1 MRNDN
6 RDYAVK
12 FGDSMKINQVEE
24 LVGITKKNIRFYE
37 EQGLICPERNR
48 DNGYREYSL
57 KDVELLNRIKLL
69 RSLDVPIEEI
79 RKLESNEVS
88 MIDCLDRHISHF
100 THRQQELN
108 VMKEM
113 CREMIEANVQFD
125 NLQADSYLEE
135 MRKLEKGGVRFMDVN
150 KTDIKKSKRG
160 PIIAATVS
168 IIFFVAMIVFIG
180 WAEFTDPET
189 PIGFVVV
196 IVLLFTAMIVGTLI
210 ALKER
215 LKEIEGGEINEARKY

>member
-180 WAEFTDPET
+180 WDEFTDPET

>member
-1 MRNDN
+1 M
-6 RDYAVK
+6 
-12 FGDSMKINQVEE
+12 
-24 LVGITKKNIRFYE
+24 
-37 EQGLICPERNR
+37 
-48 DNGYREYSL
+48 
-57 KDVELLNRIKLL
+57 ELLNKIKLL

-125 NLQADSYLEE
+125 SLQAESYLDE
-135 MRKLEKGGVRFMDVN
+135 MKKLEKGGIRFMDVN
-150 KTDIKKSKRG
+150 KTDIKKTKRG
-160 PIIAATVS
+160 PIVAATVC
-168 IIFFVAMIVFIG
+168 ILFFVAMLGFIG
-180 WAEFTDPET
+180 WAELADPKT
-189 PIGFVVV
+189 PIGFVL
-196 IVLLFTAMIVGTLI
+196 IMFVLFIAMIVGTLF

>member
-1 MRNDN
+1 
-6 RDYAVK
+6 
-12 FGDSMKINQVEE
+12 MKINQVEE

-37 EQGLICPERNR
+37 DQGLIRPERNR

-57 KDVELLNRIKLL
+57 KDVELLNKIKLL

-113 CREMIEANVQFD
+113 CREMIEADVQFD
-125 NLQADSYLEE
+125 SLQADSYLEE

>member
-1 MRNDN
+1 
-6 RDYAVK
+6 
-12 FGDSMKINQVEE
+12 MKINQVEE

-37 EQGLICPERNR
+37 EQGLISPERNR

-57 KDVELLNRIKLL
+57 KDVELLNKIKLL

-79 RKLESNEVS
+79 RKLEIGEVS

-113 CREMIEANVQFD
+113 CREMIEADVQFD
-125 NLQADSYLEE
+125 SLQAESYLDE
-135 MRKLEKGGVRFMDVN
+135 MKKLEKGGVRFMDVN
-150 KTDIKKSKRG
+150 KTDIKKTKRG
-160 PIIAATVS
+160 PIVAATVC
-168 IIFFVAMIVFIG
+168 ILFFVAMLGFIG
-180 WAEFTDPET
+180 WAEIADPET
-189 PIGFVVV
+189 PIGFVL
-196 IVLLFTAMIVGTLI
+196 IMFVLFIAMIVGTLF

>member
-1 MRNDN
+1 
-6 RDYAVK
+6 
-12 FGDSMKINQVEE
+12 MKINQVEE

-57 KDVELLNRIKLL
+57 KDVELLSKIKLL

-113 CREMIEANVQFD
+113 CREMIEADVQFD
-125 NLQADSYLEE
+125 SLNAESYLDE
-135 MRKLEKGGVRFMDVN
+135 MKKLEKGGVRFMDVN
-150 KTDIKKSKRG
+150 KTDIKKTKRG
-160 PIIAATVS
+160 PIVAATVC
-168 IIFFVAMIVFIG
+168 ILFFVAMLGFIG
-180 WAEFTDPET
+180 WAELADPET
-189 PIGFVVV
+189 PIGFVL
-196 IVLLFTAMIVGTLI
+196 IMFVLFIAMIVGTLF

>member
-1 MRNDN
+1 
-6 RDYAVK
+6 
-12 FGDSMKINQVEE
+12 MKINQVEE

-57 KDVELLNRIKLL
+57 KDVELLSKIKLL

-113 CREMIEANVQFD
+113 CREMIEADVQFD
-125 NLQADSYLEE
+125 SLNAESYLDE
-135 MRKLEKGGVRFMDVN
+135 MKKLEKGGVRFMDVN
-150 KTDIKKSKRG
+150 KTDIKKTKRG
-160 PIIAATVS
+160 PIVAATVC
-168 IIFFVAMIVFIG
+168 IIFFVAMLGFIG
-180 WAEFTDPET
+180 WAEIADPET
-189 PIGFVVV
+189 PIGFVL
-196 IVLLFTAMIVGTLI
+196 IMFVLFIAMIVGTLL